1 MSAKI
6 NYAILESNAELVRN
20 AVGAILKVE
29 LDSQYTNHYNEE
41 SQVEA
46 FGIERT
52 NPLDFTETSYINVS
66 LDNSAFIDKNYG
78 GAVTA
83 EVKIYIT
90 AMTRSKSG
98 PGYRGD
104 EKSRRKCIR
113 LLNMCRF
120 ILDDPQYKTVDFEPG
135 FVNTVGCQSFEM
147 TDAEKYDSTLMS
159 MGQLVF
165 SAVLTE
171 NNRLLDGVP
180 LMQSITSVKIEYT
193 DQGLLY
199 AYIN

>member
-6 NYAILESNAELVRN
+6 NYAIPESNAELVRN
-20 AVGAILKVE
+20 AVGAILKLE
-29 LDSQYTNHYNEE
+29 LDNQYANHYNDE
-41 SQVEA
+41 SFVEA

-52 NPLDFTETSYINVS
+52 NPVDLIEMSYINVS
-66 LDNSAFIDKNYG
+66 LDTSSFLDKIYG

-83 EVKIYIT
+83 EVKILIT
-90 AMTRSKSG
+90 GMVRSKSG
-98 PGYRGD
+98 QEFRGD

-120 ILDDPQYKTVDFEPG
+120 ILDDPQYKTVDFAPG
-135 FVNTVGCQSFEM
+135 FVNTVGCQSIEM
-147 TDAEKYDSTLMS
+147 IDPEKYDSTLMS
-159 MGQLVF
+159 IGQLTF

-180 LMQSITSVKIEYT
+180 LMQSITNVRIEDTEY
-193 DQGLLY
+193 GLLY